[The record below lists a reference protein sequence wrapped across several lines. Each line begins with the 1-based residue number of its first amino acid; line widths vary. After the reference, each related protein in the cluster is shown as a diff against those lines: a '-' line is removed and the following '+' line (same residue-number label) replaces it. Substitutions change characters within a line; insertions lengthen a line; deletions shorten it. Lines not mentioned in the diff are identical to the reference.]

1 MDITLLLYYR
11 SMDSITRLIVQL
23 YTVSHFGSKASK
35 NISLISFFEKSK
47 IVILGLSYIYI
58 CYFLCKFISKKGS
71 E

>member
-58 CYFLCKFISKKGS
+58 CYSLCKFISKKGS
-71 E
+71 Q